1 MEGKV
6 ILAALGDAG
15 KAGTG
20 IINAAGIHLRDQLMA
35 EQTRIAGGRDRLSAG
50 TDERKALKEREPDI
64 GKFHQNTSF
73 RQDSTILD
81 EGDTRGEER
90 RWRNEERIAT
100 CAILKRTRDV

>member
-35 EQTRIAGGRDRLSAG
+35 KKAGISGGLYGIPAG

-64 GKFHQNTSF
+64 GKFHQITSF

-81 EGDTRGEER
+81 ELDTRGEE
-90 RWRNEERIAT
+90 T
-100 CAILKRTRDV
+100 K